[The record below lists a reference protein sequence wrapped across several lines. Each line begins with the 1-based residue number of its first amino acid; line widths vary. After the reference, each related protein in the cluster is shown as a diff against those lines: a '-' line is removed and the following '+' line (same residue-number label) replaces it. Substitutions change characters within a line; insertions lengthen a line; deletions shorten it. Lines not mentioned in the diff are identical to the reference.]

1 MEEIKINKNVLVDIR
16 DSLRI
21 LANMTDEQ
29 HTEDNINALIK
40 TINKNINLVPL
51 GGIKCD

>member
-1 MEEIKINKNVLVDIR
+1 MDNEIIKNILVDIR

-40 TINKNINLVPL
+40 TINKNINLVLL
-51 GGIKCD
+51 GGFKWD